1 MSDVLGRS
9 ERGEGTRQEKK
20 VYMFIFHT
28 YYRPSIFCS
37 PYPKLDILKKSFIF
51 FCFFIKKNV
60 FILVR
65 LEREME
71 RFDNRAY

>member
-37 PYPKLDILKKSFIF
+37 PYPKLDILKKFYF
-51 FCFFIKKNV
+51 F
-60 FILVR
+60 
-65 LEREME
+65 
-71 RFDNRAY
+71 